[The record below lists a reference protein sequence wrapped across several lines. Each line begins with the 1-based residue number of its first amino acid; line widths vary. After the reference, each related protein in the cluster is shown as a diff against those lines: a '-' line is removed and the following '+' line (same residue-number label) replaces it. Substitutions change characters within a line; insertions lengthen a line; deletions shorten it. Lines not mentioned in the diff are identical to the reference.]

1 MISLDQEDI
10 VTLIKKLMKSLG
22 LNESTCMVYAIL
34 AVSDKPMTVGEIAEK
49 TGYSIP
55 MVYKCIKELVENNLI
70 EKIKFNSTNVY
81 SANINF
87 IDVFEKRRK
96 RLMDE
101 FLDPLSRIDIRR
113 YPENKKIKEIKD
125 YAKEIYNYFKKINDI
140 KGK

>member
-1 MISLDQEDI
+1 VISLDQEDI

-96 RLMDE
+96 RLMEE
-101 FLDPLSRIDIRR
+101 FLEPLSRIDIRR

>member
-1 MISLDQEDI
+1 LDQEDI

-96 RLMDE
+96 RLMEE
-101 FLDPLSRIDIRR
+101 FLEPLSRIDIRR

>member
-1 MISLDQEDI
+1 MISLDQENI

>member
-96 RLMDE
+96 RLMEE
-101 FLDPLSRIDIRR
+101 FLEPLSRIDIRR

>member
-1 MISLDQEDI
+1 MDQEDI

-96 RLMDE
+96 RLMEE
-101 FLDPLSRIDIRR
+101 FLEPLSRIDIRR

>member
-1 MISLDQEDI
+1 VISLDQENI

>member
-1 MISLDQEDI
+1 VISLDQEDI

>member
-1 MISLDQEDI
+1 MDQENI

>member
-1 MISLDQEDI
+1 MIFLDQEDI

-22 LNESTCMVYAIL
+22 LNESTCIVYAIL
-34 AVSDKPMTVGEIAEK
+34 TVSDKPMTVGEIAGK
-49 TGYSIP
+49 TGYSVP

-87 IDVFEKRRK
+87 IDVFEKRRE
-96 RLMDE
+96 RLMEE
-101 FLDPLSRIDIRR
+101 FLEPLSKIDIRR
-113 YPENKKIKEIKD
+113 YPENKRIKEIKD

-140 KGK
+140 KWK